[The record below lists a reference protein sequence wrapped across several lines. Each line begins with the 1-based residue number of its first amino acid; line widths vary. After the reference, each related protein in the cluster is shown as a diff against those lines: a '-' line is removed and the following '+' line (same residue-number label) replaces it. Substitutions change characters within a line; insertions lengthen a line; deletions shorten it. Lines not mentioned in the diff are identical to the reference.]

1 MPKISNPFGES
12 ALTSASGFGS
22 GSAISPI
29 SHVVEPLDLS
39 GINDPSLQIVF
50 KNLSKKDHENTKI
63 RALEDLA
70 NFTEASPDKEVED
83 GGFTA
88 WVGAVHHLLSME
100 SMVLNYHRCDYTRG
114 SL

>member
-12 ALTSASGFGS
+12 VLMAASSFGS
-22 GSAISPI
+22 SSAISPI

-39 GINDPSLQIVF
+39 GIEDPSLQIIF

-70 NFTEASPDKEVED
+70 HVTEASPGQEIED
-83 GGFTA
+83 GGLTA
-88 WVGAVHHLLSME
+88 WVGAIHCLFSM
-100 SMVLNYHRCDYTRG
+100 MLCT
-114 SL
+114 

>member
-12 ALTSASGFGS
+12 ALMAASGFGS

-29 SHVVEPLDLS
+29 SHVAEPLDLS
-39 GINDPSLQIVF
+39 GIDDPSLQIIF

-70 NFTEASPDKEVED
+70 NVTGAAPDKEIEG

-88 WVGAVHHLLSME
+88 WVGATHLW
-100 SMVLNYHRCDYTRG
+100 DP
-114 SL
+114 